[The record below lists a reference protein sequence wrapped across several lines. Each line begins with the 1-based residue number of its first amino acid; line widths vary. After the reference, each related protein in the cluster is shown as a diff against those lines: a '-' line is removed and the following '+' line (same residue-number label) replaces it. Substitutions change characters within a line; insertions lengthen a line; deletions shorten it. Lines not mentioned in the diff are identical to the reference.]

1 MRFFTIFG
9 FSVLLAG
16 QGMIHWPR
24 AAPRG
29 VLTMCYTQAAL
40 ALNIAIGGSVGN
52 VTENNFL
59 TVQDND
65 LTTKVR
71 HSELPDFCPC

>member
-1 MRFFTIFG
+1 MRLLTIFS
-9 FSVLLAG
+9 FFVLLAG

-29 VLTMCYTQAAL
+29 VLTMCFTQAAL
-40 ALNIAIGGSVGN
+40 ALNIVIGGSVGN
-52 VTENNFL
+52 VTADKFL

-71 HSELPDFCPC
+71 HTELA